1 MDKKNMSDHD
11 LGKSWRTLTE
21 AKPAVGVCWTT
32 KHTPVPLT
40 NQALDKNQPNKK
52 YQREN
57 TQTALVPE
65 KR

>member
-11 LGKSWRTLTE
+11 LGKSWHTLTE

-40 NQALDKNQPNKK
+40 NQKLDKNQPNKK
-52 YQREN
+52 YQIEN

>member
-1 MDKKNMSDHD
+1 MDKNNMSDHD

-21 AKPAVGVCWTT
+21 AKPAVRVCWTA

-40 NQALDKNQPNKK
+40 NQALDKNQPKK

-57 TQTALVPE
+57 IQTALVPE

>member
-52 YQREN
+52 
-57 TQTALVPE
+57 
-65 KR
+65 